1 MLNVVARLE
10 FEPGSCWPVAAGRPG
25 GRASRLRTVATAN
38 DDNDGDSV
46 VAVVGRTPDGT
57 AVGADAGDGEACGG
71 SAVLAGR
78 GAWPPPPPV
87 SSASLPLT

>member
-1 MLNVVARLE
+1 MASEMARLGLG
-10 FEPGSCWPVAAGRPG
+10 PKGCWPIAAALRGHASYRRWRAAAAADAADAAAAAVDRAPDGDAAG
-25 GRASRLRTVATAN
+25 V
-38 DDNDGDSV
+38 
-46 VAVVGRTPDGT
+46 
-57 AVGADAGDGEACGG
+57 DAGDGEACGG